1 MDLLR
6 MFSAAIVMG
15 IVLWFIVKPVG
26 ANSGL
31 GALLRI
37 AFGTVSGA
45 VVYFAALTLL
55 KVPEASYWR
64 TLTRGLFPLRPT
76 PQSDDLTRQDD

>member
-64 TLTRGLFPLRPT
+64 TLTRRLFPLRPT
-76 PQSDDLTRQDD
+76 PPSDDLTRQDD